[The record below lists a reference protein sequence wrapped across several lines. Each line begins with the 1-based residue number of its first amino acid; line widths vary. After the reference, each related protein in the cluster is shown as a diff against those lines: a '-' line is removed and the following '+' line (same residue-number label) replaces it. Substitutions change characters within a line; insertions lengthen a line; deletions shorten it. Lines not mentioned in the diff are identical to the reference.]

1 MLMHSL
7 GKYFFY
13 LKPLVLLVDLILA
26 SDSLFA
32 IVQDPNIWVSSWDLF
47 MTDEMQESPK
57 PLKVG
62 AMLLEQIVTGSRR
75 GSNYVVGS
83 MVSIGG
89 IGFLLASLSSYLGKD
104 LLPLGHPGSFIFVPQ
119 GLIMGL
125 YGIAAFL
132 LAVYQWSLVLVDF
145 GAGKNVFDKQLGL
158 LTVSRRAFL
167 KQINVEIQLKDVKAV
182 KLEVR
187 EGLNPRRRI
196 ALRIQGRRDLP
207 LSGVGQPLVLAE
219 LEKEGAELARFLGV
233 NLEGM

>member
-47 MTDEMQESPK
+47 MTDELQESPK
-57 PLKVG
+57 PLNVG

-125 YGIAAFL
+125 YGLAAFL

-145 GAGKNVFDKQLGL
+145 GAGKNVFDKQLGT
-158 LTVSRRAFL
+158 LTVSRRALL

-187 EGLNPRRRI
+187 EGLNPLRRI

-207 LSGVGQPLVLAE
+207 LSGVGQPLALAE

>member
-1 MLMHSL
+1 M
-7 GKYFFY
+7 
-13 LKPLVLLVDLILA
+13 
-26 SDSLFA
+26 SDG
-32 IVQDPNIWVSSWDLF
+32 
-47 MTDEMQESPK
+47 QESSNSG
-57 PLKVG
+57 PLG
-62 AMLLEQIVTGSRR
+62 QTSLELIVKGSRK
-75 GSNYVVGS
+75 GSNYLVGA

-132 LAVYQWSLVLVDF
+132 LAIYQWALVAVNF
-145 GAGKNVFDKQLGL
+145 GAGSNSFDKQSGKLS
-158 LTVSRRAFL
+158 VSRRALF
-167 KQINVEIQLKDVKAV
+167 KEINVEIPLKDVKAV

-207 LSGVGQPLVLAE
+207 LSGVGQPLPLAE

-233 NLEGM
+233 NLEGI

>member
-1 MLMHSL
+1 
-7 GKYFFY
+7 
-13 LKPLVLLVDLILA
+13 
-26 SDSLFA
+26 
-32 IVQDPNIWVSSWDLF
+32 
-47 MTDEMQESPK
+47 MTDELQESSP
-57 PLKVG
+57 PSAVG
-62 AMLLEQIVTGSRR
+62 EMLLEQIVTGSRR
-75 GSNYVVGS
+75 VSNYVVGS

-132 LAVYQWSLVLVDF
+132 LAIYLWSLVVVDF
-145 GAGKNVFDKQLGL
+145 GAGKNLFNKELGKL
-158 LTVSRRAFL
+158 LVSRRALFNE
-167 KQINVEIQLKDVKAV
+167 INIEIALKDVKAV

-207 LSGVGQPLVLAE
+207 LTGVSQPLQLAE
-219 LEKEGAELARFLGV
+219 LEREGAELARFLGV
-233 NLEGM
+233 NLEGI

>member
-1 MLMHSL
+1 
-7 GKYFFY
+7 
-13 LKPLVLLVDLILA
+13 
-26 SDSLFA
+26 
-32 IVQDPNIWVSSWDLF
+32 
-47 MTDEMQESPK
+47 MTDELQESSISSE
-57 PLKVG
+57 VG
-62 AMLLEQIVTGSRR
+62 EMLLEQIVTGSRR

-125 YGIAAFL
+125 YGVAAFL
-132 LAVYQWSLVLVDF
+132 LAIYLWSLVVVDF
-145 GAGKNVFDKQLGL
+145 GSGENLFDKQLGKL
-158 LTVSRRAFL
+158 LVSRRALFNE
-167 KQINVEIQLKDVKAV
+167 INVEIALKDVKAV

-207 LSGVGQPLVLAE
+207 LSGVGQPVPLAE

-233 NLEGM
+233 NLEGI